1 MKPTQKN
8 YGATHKNVALHPALK
23 HSNLMQDNKL
33 LFEAIALKKCITATY
48 NSLAVKLAPHILYT
62 RHDELY
68 LDAVTVERQGMK
80 PRDIK
85 VGAFKITG
93 LKDVALTDQHFESNA
108 VFDPSAEKYADVTV
122 FMIEK

>member
-1 MKPTQKN
+1 
-8 YGATHKNVALHPALK
+8 
-23 HSNLMQDNKL
+23 MQDNKL

-48 NSLAVKLAPHILYT
+48 NSLAVKLAPHVLYT

-68 LDAVTVERQGMK
+68 LDAVTVERQGLP

-93 LKDVALTDQHFESNA
+93 LKDVALTDQHFDRNV
-108 VFDPSAEKYADVTV
+108 VFDFSAEKYADVTV
-122 FMIEK
+122 FMIEG